1 MLIPSSSGSADTA
14 SSAPSSSHPLA
25 PAQGMGTVD
34 TAAWPKVTSHDLT
47 QAILH
52 TVVYADLFD
61 YPLRVH
67 EIHRYLIGYPAS
79 LAMVEKRLQQ
89 DSQLAE
95 RLTAEPPFWLLKG
108 REHLAG
114 LRRER
119 KAFSQVLWQQ
129 AKRYARLVA
138 AVPFVRMVS
147 VTGSLAM
154 NNVISPR
161 DDIDLMIVTAEN
173 RVWFARGLVI
183 LIVHLARRS
192 GVEICPN
199 YVVAENHL
207 ELDESSLFVAHELA
221 QLVPLHGS
229 AIYHR
234 LLECNAW
241 MSDFLPNAE
250 PHRAGADALGT
261 ASCRA
266 QLWMESVLA
275 GRLGDAV
282 ERWERERKM
291 PRLRQLAERKGGTGT
306 IFTPD
311 LCKGHVDDHANAVR
325 QRFAHRLAATGVLP
339 PQGP

>member
-1 MLIPSSSGSADTA
+1 
-14 SSAPSSSHPLA
+14 
-25 PAQGMGTVD
+25 MGGVVTV
-34 TAAWPKVTSHDLT
+34 AWPRGTNHDLT

-52 TVVYADLFD
+52 TIVYADLFD
-61 YPLRVH
+61 YPLRVN

-95 RLTAEPPFWLLKG
+95 RLTSQPPFWLLRG

-119 KAFSQVLWQQ
+119 EAFSQVLWQR

-161 DDIDLMIVTAEN
+161 DDIDLMIVTAGN
-173 RVWFARGLVI
+173 RVWLARGLVI

-207 ELDESSLFVAHELA
+207 ELDESSLFAAHELA
-221 QLVPLHGS
+221 QLVPLYGS
-229 AIYHR
+229 AMYHR
-234 LLECNAW
+234 LLKCNAW
-241 MSDFLPNAE
+241 MIDYLPNAQ
-250 PHRAGADALGT
+250 PHRAVPSALAP

-266 QLWMESVLA
+266 QRWMESVL
-275 GRLGDAV
+275 GGHLGDAV

-291 PRLRQLAERKGGTGT
+291 PRLRQIAERKGGTGT
-306 IFTPD
+306 IFAPD

-325 QRFAHRLAATGVLP
+325 QRFAQRLAATGVLP
-339 PQGP
+339 PPGP